1 MTGSAVD
8 VVVVVVV
15 DNVADFIGLDDTSYL
30 AGDANNKSR

>member
-15 DNVADFIGLDDTSYL
+15 DNVADFIGL